1 MNRYK
6 IEGGNKLKGSIDI
19 HGAKN
24 AALPILAACVIN
36 NGKSVIHNCPDL
48 TDIQNTIEILNL
60 LGCTVARC
68 GTTLTVDS
76 SKLCHCNIPKD
87 IMIKTRS
94 STMFAGALAA
104 RCKKTFIAGHGGC
117 QIGSRPIDIHLDS
130 FRKLGMEI
138 REDSDGVTC
147 LADNIK
153 PCSINLRFP
162 SVGAT
167 ENIMLAVSL
176 TPGKTI
182 IINAAKEPEIQNL
195 ADFLRSMGVRITGD
209 GTEIISIWGTDSPT
223 NAEVTV
229 IPDRIVASSYLS
241 AALVTKSSITLNNII
256 PRHLSSFIATVRKMG
271 ASLSL
276 GENSVTVY
284 PENRLEN
291 IPYVST
297 APYPGFPTD
306 SQALLASVMS
316 VSKGLGIIRESI
328 FENRFGHC
336 GELVKMGANIEIEKG
351 FACIKGVK
359 NLKGAE
365 LASCDLRCGAAL
377 CVAALG
383 AEGTSYVSNVHYID
397 RGYENLCQSLK
408 KLGAKIERIE

>member
-6 IEGGNKLKGSIDI
+6 IEGGNKLSGSINV

-48 TDIQNTIEILNL
+48 SDIQNTIEILNL
-60 LGCTVARC
+60 LGCTTKWC
-68 GTTLTVDS
+68 GTTLVIDS
-76 SKLCHCNIPKD
+76 SNLCHCNIPRD
-87 IMIKTRS
+87 VMIKTRS

-138 REDSDGVTC
+138 SEGADGVTC
-147 LADNIK
+147 VADKIK
-153 PCSINLRFP
+153 PCTVNLRFP

-176 TPGKTI
+176 TPGKTT

-195 ADFLRSMGVRITGD
+195 ADYLRSMGVKITGD
-209 GTEIISIWGTDSPT
+209 GTEIISIRGTDSPG

-241 AALVTKSSITLNNII
+241 AALVTKSSLTINNIN
-256 PRHLSSFIATVRKMG
+256 PHHRSSFIACARKMG
-271 ASLSL
+271 ASLL
-276 GENSVTVY
+276 IGEKSVVVSGI
-284 PENRLEN
+284 EQLEN

-297 APYPGFPTD
+297 SPYPGFPTD

-316 VSKGLGIIRESI
+316 TSKGLGIIRESI

-336 GELVKMGANIEIEKG
+336 RELVKMGADIEIEKG

-359 NLKGAE
+359 KLKAAE
-365 LASCDLRCGAAL
+365 LSACDLRCGAAL

-397 RGYENLCQSLK
+397 RGYENLCQCLK